1 MDPIVITHPS
11 QLPSLG
17 ELPGYPHDRA
27 VLLVDPS
34 GFDIKYVINP
44 HMKGNVG
51 AVDHAAARDQ
61 WLRLRDACADAGLE
75 VSVLPGDA
83 AFPDLVFVANQGLP
97 VLRPDGSRR
106 VIASRMHAPQR
117 RGEVPIVSA
126 WHAARGVEVAHIPGF
141 EGLPFEGTGD
151 ATFVPGRRIL
161 VAGYGFRTDPAL
173 LGAAAALA
181 EAPTVALRLVDPRFY
196 HLDTCLQVIDA
207 ERALYVP
214 EAFDEDARVMLAAL
228 FPRLSEVPLAE
239 AVDLLSCNGWSPDGR
254 TFIVQAG
261 AHATNAAARALG
273 LTVIEVPTGEFL
285 KSGGSVYCLKLG
297 LPW

>member
-1 MDPIVITHPS
+1 MHPLVVTHPR
-11 QLPSLG
+11 QIPSLSAS
-17 ELPGYPHDRA
+17 PGYPHDRS
-27 VLLVDPS
+27 VLMVDPS

-44 HMKGNVG
+44 HMEGNIG

-61 WLRLRDACADAGLE
+61 WSRLQDAFASAGLA
-75 VSVLPGDA
+75 VSVLPGDG

-97 VLRPDGSRR
+97 VIGPDGRRR

-117 RGEVPIVSA
+117 RGEVPLVSA
-126 WHAARGVEVAHIPGF
+126 WHAAQGVEVVDIPGF
-141 EGLPFEGTGD
+141 DGLPFEGTGD
-151 ATFVPGRRIL
+151 ATFVPGRRLL

-173 LGAAAALA
+173 LGAVAELA
-181 EAPTVALRLVDPRFY
+181 RAPTVALKLVDPRFY

-214 EAFDEDARVMLAAL
+214 EAFDDDARAMLAAL
-228 FPRLSEVPLAE
+228 FPCLSEVPLAE
-239 AVDLLSCNGWSPDGR
+239 AVGALACNGWSPDGR
-254 TFIVQAG
+254 HFIVQAG
-261 AHATNAAARALG
+261 ARATNAAARALG